1 LAQQN
6 DFSGAVEQFQTA
18 LRLQPQD
25 AAVEANLGAALAEMG
40 RYADARAHFQHAL
53 LLDPTQP
60 IAKEN
65 LEALKEMN
73 PR

>member
-1 LAQQN
+1 MAQQN
-6 DFSGAVEQFQTA
+6 DFAAAVDQFQTA

-40 RYADARAHFQHAL
+40 RYADARVHFQHAL
-53 LLDPTQP
+53 LLDPAQP